1 MLPDVTRRIL
11 EARIVG
17 GQLLEVKNALKKF
30 DFRPALRSRECLQ
43 GESVDDEL
51 PRVPGDSAMIRAP
64 SSVLFKLRDY

>member
-30 DFRPALRSRECLQ
+30 DFAQRS
-43 GESVDDEL
+43 GPGNAFKAESVDDEL